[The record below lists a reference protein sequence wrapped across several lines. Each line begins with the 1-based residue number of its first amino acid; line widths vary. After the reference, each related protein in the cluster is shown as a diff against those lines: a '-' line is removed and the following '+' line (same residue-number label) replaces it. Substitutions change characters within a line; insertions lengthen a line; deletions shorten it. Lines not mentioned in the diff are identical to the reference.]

1 MNKRIRSLVRNLL
14 ILSGLA
20 EGNAQAGLP
29 VFDGSN
35 LAQAVL
41 QVQAWVKQGEQMA
54 QQATSW
60 SQQYTQM
67 AQQIQQLQQ
76 TYQQL
81 QQTYQSISGI
91 RGMADIANNPALRRY
106 LPNDYQQVLQLGT
119 GMANGQYSGLS
130 GSVTAMKQASTIL
143 NIQDTGLDPNSPAGL
158 AYQNSQNQAALNR
171 VLAEASFKQSGDRI
185 TGLQQMLDTVNQ
197 APDDKDI
204 QDLQGRIQAEQIMLQ
219 NELIRL
225 ASLSQLQQSQ
235 KDIAVQQASEIRML
249 STKGAMPDGW

>member
-14 ILSGLA
+14 ILSGLVD
-20 EGNAQAGLP
+20 GNAQAGLP

-67 AQQIQQLQQ
+67 TQQIQQLQQ

-91 RGMADIANNPALRRY
+91 RGMAGIANNPALRRY
-106 LPNDYQQVLQLGT
+106 LPNDYQQTLQLGT
-119 GMANGQYSGLS
+119 GMADGQYSGLS

-143 NIQDTGLDPNSPAGL
+143 NIQDTGLDPNSPAGQ

-171 VLAEASFKQSGDRI
+171 VLAEASFNQSGDRI

-204 QDLQGRIQAEQIMLQ
+204 QDLQGRIQAEQILLQ

-235 KDIAVQQASEIRML
+235 KDIATQQASEILMQ
-249 STKGAMPDGW
+249 STKGDVPRF